1 MSHKKAITKAAIVF
15 AAALFAL
22 SFPLTALAE
31 PEYSTDGTCVGPGC
45 HTEDELPDLVGHSG
59 GAQQATQAPE
69 IAQIEGAEYFT
80 AASKGF
86 GGDVEVTIAVK
97 DGKIAAMIA
106 YGPKETS
113 GIGSNAAEQLP
124 DAVVAAQTWEVDAVA
139 GATVTSRA
147 VKEAAKAAMIEAGLI
162 EGEAAIPTPAA
173 GTPVPTQAPDL
184 SGAEQFTASSRG
196 FGGDVEVT
204 ISVSEGKIV
213 DVSVSGPNETAGIG
227 SNAVERLPGEIVAAQ
242 SWEVE
247 AVSGATMTSMAI
259 REAAKAAM
267 TEAGLVEDESAAPA
281 PATEAPEA
289 PEIPEEEEPEGGVD
303 MVIIA
308 IGAAFIVIAGGVI
321 FFSGRRKD

>member
-1 MSHKKAITKAAIVF
+1 MSHKRGITKAAIFF

-22 SFPLTALAE
+22 GLPLTALAE

-59 GAQQATQAPE
+59 GAQQATEAPE

-80 AASKGF
+80 ASSKGF

-97 DGKIAAMIA
+97 DGAIAAMIA

-113 GIGSNAAEQLP
+113 GVGSNATDQLP

-139 GATVTSRA
+139 GATVTSKA
-147 VKEAAKAAMIEAGLI
+147 VKEAAKAAMIAAGLI
-162 EGEAAIPTPAA
+162 EGEAATPTPPAE
-173 GTPVPTQAPDL
+173 TPAPTQDPVL

-204 ISVSEGKIV
+204 IAVAEGKIV
-213 DVSVSGPNETAGIG
+213 DVSASGPNETAGIG
-227 SNAVERLPGEIVAAQ
+227 SNAIERLPGEIVAAQ

-267 TEAGLVEDESAAPA
+267 AEAGLVEDESAAPA
-281 PATEAPEA
+281 PATEVPEA
-289 PEIPEEEEPEGGVD
+289 PGAEEPKGGAD
-303 MVIIA
+303 MVILAIA
-308 IGAAFIVIAGGVI
+308 AAFVVIAGGI
-321 FFSGRRKD
+321 LFFSRRRKD

>member
-80 AASKGF
+80 ATSKGF

-113 GIGSNAAEQLP
+113 
-124 DAVVAAQTWEVDAVA
+124 
-139 GATVTSRA
+139 
-147 VKEAAKAAMIEAGLI
+147 
-162 EGEAAIPTPAA
+162 
-173 GTPVPTQAPDL
+173 
-184 SGAEQFTASSRG
+184 
-196 FGGDVEVT
+196 
-204 ISVSEGKIV
+204 
-213 DVSVSGPNETAGIG
+213 GIG

-281 PATEAPEA
+281 PATETPEA
-289 PEIPEEEEPEGGVD
+289 PEEEEPEGGVD

-308 IGAAFIVIAGGVI
+308 IGAAFIVLAGGVI